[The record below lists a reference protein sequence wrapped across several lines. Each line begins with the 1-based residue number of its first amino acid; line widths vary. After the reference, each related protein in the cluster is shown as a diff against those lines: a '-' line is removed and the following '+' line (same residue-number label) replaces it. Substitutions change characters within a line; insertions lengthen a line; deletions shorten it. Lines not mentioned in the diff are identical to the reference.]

1 MFLKSDFMLR
11 QARWVVVGLLFCMGL
26 AIASPLVKPKSMAV
40 VCTGANAL
48 VLVAI
53 DAGTDPAELLV
64 TTLDCADCLPAV
76 LPPQDLA
83 VCSFHKPDQAQPA
96 TASASRVPAAHC
108 LSPPPRGPP
117 NSVFPT

>member
-48 VLVAI
+48 VLVDTETGSDTAKRVVM
-53 DAGTDPAELLV
+53 A
-64 TTLDCADCLPAV
+64 LDCADCLPTV
-76 LPPQDLA
+76 LPPAGSAVISTEKPVQECIALA
-83 VCSFHKPDQAQPA
+83 NPLPVPD
-96 TASASRVPAAHC
+96 AHC
-108 LSPPPRGPP
+108 LSPPSRGPP
-117 NSVFPT
+117 PFLPT